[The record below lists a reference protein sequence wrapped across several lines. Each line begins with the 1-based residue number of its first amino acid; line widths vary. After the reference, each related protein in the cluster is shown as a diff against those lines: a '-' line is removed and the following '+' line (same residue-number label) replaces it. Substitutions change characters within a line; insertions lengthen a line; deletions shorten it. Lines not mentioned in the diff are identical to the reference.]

1 MNPNIESI
9 NAKIKVLRAQ
19 LGSEVAKV
27 NKNKIGQSAG
37 ELYASRWILYDRL
50 SFLLAVI
57 KSSKS
62 TLKHKNEEE
71 NEQLE
76 KIRFSAPGLKK
87 KTMAERIVELLS
99 KCTEAITKTP
109 VESADSKHAAF
120 ALYVDEKLSQLA
132 KRDRKIAE
140 NVFLMCCLKLKWN
153 PKGRS
158 L

>member
-9 NAKIKVLRAQ
+9 NAKINVLRAQ

-27 NKNKIGQSAG
+27 NKTKSGQSTG
-37 ELYASRWILYDRL
+37 ELYASSWILYDRL
-50 SFLLAVI
+50 SFLLPVI

-62 TLKHKNEEE
+62 TLKHKNEED

-76 KIRFSAPGLKK
+76 ETRYSAPGLKK
-87 KTMAERIVELLS
+87 KTMAERKIELSS

-109 VESADSKHAAF
+109 VESADSKHSAF
-120 ALYVDEKLSQLA
+120 ALYIDEKLSQLG

-140 NVFLMCCLKLKWN
+140 NLFLMCCLKLKWN